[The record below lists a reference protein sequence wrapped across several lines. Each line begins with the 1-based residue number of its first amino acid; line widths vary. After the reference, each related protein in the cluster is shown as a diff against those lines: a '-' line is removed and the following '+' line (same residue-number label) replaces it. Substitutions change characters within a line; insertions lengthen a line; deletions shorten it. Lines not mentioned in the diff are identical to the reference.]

1 MEKNIKNYLILYLVV
16 LFSFSIFFLY
26 IKHDVGNDSTISE
39 WLINYSGGF
48 TKRGIIGQISIYF
61 SRLFNLELR
70 DTILIFQSI
79 IITCYFLLIYFFLKN
94 IKIEKIFLL
103 AIFSPIFLLHPV
115 AEIEILARKEVF
127 IFIIFLTFLFI
138 PFYKKNLRYFFKLIF
153 FIIGILIWEPLIFFI
168 PFWLA
173 IDIVD
178 NKIEKINLKLFKEI
192 IFYVPAILIAIYIP
206 FNQISDLGHAE
217 MVKVLKNEFNENCY
231 TSCSLLI
238 SKQGIYQ
245 HFQAQFHKY
254 SFEVLL
260 RYFLIYLI
268 GFGPL
273 FILLKNS
280 RLKWSK
286 VFLFKKFKNML
297 WPYLILLSPVI
308 ALHAMGYDW
317 GRWVN
322 ISYVFSLVSYIYFY
336 KNNLLIINQNRIE
349 NNFITKLKKSYFIF
363 LFIIFCFG
371 WNPKTVISGDVAS
384 FPGYRIPYKVFKIL
398 DTKDKLIKVIK

>member
-1 MEKNIKNYLILYLVV
+1 MKKNIKNYLIIYLTA
-16 LFSFSIFFLY
+16 LFSFSVFFLY

-48 TKRGIIGQISIYF
+48 TKRGIIGQISIDF

-70 DTILIFQSI
+70 DTIFIFQSTI
-79 IITCYFLLIYFFLKN
+79 IACYFLLIYFFLKN
-94 IKIEKIFLL
+94 IKVERIFLL
-103 AIFSPIFLLHPV
+103 AIFSPIFLLYPV
-115 AEIEILARKEVF
+115 AEIEVLARKEVF

-138 PFYKKNLRYFFKLIF
+138 PFYKKNLKYFFKLIF

-178 NKIEKINLKLFKEI
+178 NKIEKIDFKLFKEI
-192 IFYVPAILIAIYIP
+192 IFYFPGILIVGYFA
-206 FNQISDLGHAE
+206 FNPISKLGHTE
-217 MVKVLKNEFNENCY
+217 MVKVLNNEFNEHCY
-231 TSCSLLI
+231 MSCALLLD
-238 SKQGIYQ
+238 KQGIYQ
-245 HFQAQFHKY
+245 HFQSQFHKY

-280 RLKWSK
+280 RLKRNQT
-286 VFLFKKFKNML
+286 FFFKKFKNML
-297 WPYLILLSPVI
+297 SPYLILLSPVI
-308 ALHAMGYDW
+308 ILHGMGYDW

-322 ISYVFSLVSYIYFY
+322 ISYVFSIVSYIYFY
-336 KNNLLIINQNRIE
+336 KKNLLKINQNRIK
-349 NNFITKLKKSYFIF
+349 NNFISKLKNGYFIF

-384 FPGYRIPYKVFKIL
+384 FPGYRIPYKIFKIL
-398 DTKDKLIKVIK
+398 KN